1 MRELPLGQLRVLMLP
16 VIGLAGWIGA
26 AYLFGD
32 AERTATPSF
41 AVAQSLAPMW
51 AWGVLFLTGAV
62 ALSLATVLGNFMLI
76 GAAMFVGGIIYT
88 WWGSLFAATAVG
100 DPRASLVGPAVYYFI
115 GSIHFVGA
123 WRMYTREG

>member
-1 MRELPLGQLRVLMLP
+1 MRELSLGQLQVLMLP
-16 VIGLAGWIGA
+16 MIGLAGWIGA

-41 AVAQSLAPMW
+41 AAAQSLAPMW
-51 AWGVLFLTGAV
+51 AWGVLFLSGAV
-62 ALSLATVLGNFMLI
+62 ALTMATVLGHFVLI
-76 GAAMFVGGIIYT
+76 GAAMFAGGVIYT
-88 WWGSLFAATAVG
+88 WWASLFAATAVG

-123 WRMYTREG
+123 WRMYTMED